1 MLKEILYTGVGVA
14 AFVKEKVEKE
24 LQNLENEGKIKTDDA
39 KGFLKSLEEKGIA
52 EDQKIKESIK
62 NIFKEVIDELQIATK
77 DDLEKLKNELKN
89 N

>member
-39 KGFLKSLEEKGIA
+39 KVF
-52 EDQKIKESIK
+52 
-62 NIFKEVIDELQIATK
+62 
-77 DDLEKLKNELKN
+77 
-89 N
+89 